1 MHNGPHPGHSHQY
14 TTDLMAYDGRVVQGL
29 TDGHTVVNSHED
41 KDEDLQ
47 AAKEMEWKNLD
58 YALIERDSGILQKGI
73 CNHPRGYACR
83 KAGIRQ
89 R

>member
-1 MHNGPHPGHSHQY
+1 MHTGSHPGHSHQH
-14 TTDLMAYDGRVVQGL
+14 TTDLITHDGRVVQGL
-29 TDGHTVVNSHED
+29 TDGHIAVNSHED

-47 AAKEMEWKNLD
+47 AAKEMEGKNLD
-58 YALIERDSGILQKGI
+58 YALTERDSGILQKGI

-83 KAGIRQ
+83 EAGIRQ